1 MPLLKIRAYLYLLL
15 LGIGAA
21 CWWLYSSELGIVSE
35 APGVVVPT
43 SKVARVQHLEGGIV
57 KSIEIREGQKVQKGE
72 PIIVLESIS
81 SGADVEEI
89 VGRIAGYKIDK
100 VRLEAELK
108 SETVLRY
115 PVELRTKHKALVTK
129 AVARF
134 KGRRVKQKGLIAAQA
149 ELVKQRR
156 AESEQIVARVTK
168 NKKNLELLDQQV
180 AISKSLLEDKLTNK
194 MTHIA
199 LLREQAL
206 VKGQLREDE
215 AALTRLKHAITEA
228 ELRIESIKNSFQE
241 EVGKELDEKT
251 QALNALLERRQQKQD
266 SLRRTVIRAPI
277 AGTIQRLYYPTQ
289 GGVVAPSAVVA
300 DVVPDDDVLRV
311 EASLPSQDVG
321 YVLIGQTVQVRLASN
336 DAFRFGKIDGKV
348 VSISPDTV
356 KTEGQPPHYTVI
368 VSLQDSSFERSGNSY
383 QLVPGVRVLCGIVIG
398 SRSVIEYVFEPFLTE
413 WSNSLSER

>member
-1 MPLLKIRAYLYLLL
+1 M
-15 LGIGAA
+15 
-21 CWWLYSSELGIVSE
+21 
-35 APGVVVPT
+35 
-43 SKVARVQHLEGGIV
+43 
-57 KSIEIREGQKVQKGE
+57 
-72 PIIVLESIS
+72 
-81 SGADVEEI
+81 
-89 VGRIAGYKIDK
+89 
-100 VRLEAELK
+100 
-108 SETVLRY
+108 
-115 PVELRTKHKALVTK
+115 
-129 AVARF
+129 
-134 KGRRVKQKGLIAAQA
+134 
-149 ELVKQRR
+149 
-156 AESEQIVARVTK
+156 TK

-228 ELRIESIKNSFQE
+228 QLRIASIKNSFQE

-398 SRSVIEYVFEPFLTE
+398 SRSVIEYVFEPFLTQ
-413 WSNSLSER
+413 WSHSLSER